1 MGSFRRLARSDSGAA
16 AIEFAII
23 VWVLILVCLAV
34 IEFGR
39 GLHVRNELSFAGDR
53 AARMILT
60 RFSAEILDP
69 IDEETLKDEV
79 RDAFLGPKKELLE
92 VSFANETA
100 DGIAFRTMLI
110 QYPFSLLIPGLSDT
124 ITLTVSRRVPIG

>member
-1 MGSFRRLARSDSGAA
+1 MAMGSLRRLARCDRGAA

-23 VWVLILVCLAV
+23 AWVLIIVCLGV

-39 GLHVRNELSFAGDR
+39 GLHVRNEMASAGDR

-60 RFSAEILDP
+60 NPAVTDGAL
-69 IDEETLKDEV
+69 TV
-79 RDAFLGPKKELLE
+79 RVREAFISPKPELLA
-92 VSFANETA
+92 VTFGTETA
-100 DGIAFRTMLI
+100 NGIAFRTMLI